1 MNGVPGP
8 FRPSLL
14 EEPRALVDALGEAGY
29 TADNLARIGA
39 LPRGTESVPVW
50 ELRRRAAGEGKL
62 ETLVRLFMLAQTED
76 APAVEKALGAS
87 LTRSLAAAG
96 LVVSHSGGWRAEAA
110 LVPTGELFFLRDF
123 GAETLGVTGD
133 KLRVDHVLPVGKAS
147 VLAAQLTV
155 RRPGKLGLDL
165 GTGQGFQAVAC
176 ASHCDRVIATDI
188 TERSLSFAAMNARLN
203 GLPVAEPGRGVE
215 VRLGGFFEPVEDL
228 RGTFDTIVCN
238 PPFVI
243 TPPQDVVAFS
253 GGDGGGAEGDGIVA
267 RIVREAPAFLA
278 EGGFATIVM
287 NWRHQ
292 GRDDWSQRPESWLSG
307 SRADAWL
314 LRSSTRTA
322 RDYALQWVERFAG
335 SPERVDPAEVDR
347 WTRHYERL
355 GIAAISFGAI
365 IIRKRSGGGGGDQAN
380 WFRGDEIELDVR
392 HGYAGR
398 QIQDVF
404 AGTTLLSSVRSGDD
418 LLAAKVRP
426 ATGLVLREN
435 RGLDKAGWRRTS
447 ALIGRAE
454 GLPMDRPSDAATER
468 LLELCGQEMDLGSAL
483 GRLAGESG
491 VPVDTVLREGAGAAA
506 ELLRA
511 GFLVPMS
518 RAEGES

>member
-8 FRPSLL
+8 FRPLLL
-14 EEPRALVDALGEAGY
+14 EEPAALVSALGEAGY
-29 TADNLARIGA
+29 TAENLARIGA

-50 ELRRRAAGEGKL
+50 ELRRRAVGDGVL
-62 ETLVRLFMLAQTED
+62 ETLVRLFMLAHVED
-76 APAVEKALGAS
+76 LAGIERALGQRLTSS
-87 LTRSLAAAG
+87 LIAAG
-96 LVVSHSGGWRAEAA
+96 LVVPKGAGLAAEAA

-123 GAETLGVTGD
+123 GADTLGISGD

-155 RRPGKLGLDL
+155 RRLGRLGLDL

-176 ASHCDRVIATDI
+176 ASHCQRVIATDI

-203 GLPVAEPGRGVE
+203 GLPVAETGRGVE

-228 RGTFDTIVCN
+228 RGSFDTIVCN

-243 TPPQDVVAFS
+243 TPPQEVVAFS

-267 RIVREAPAFLA
+267 RIVREAPEFLA
-278 EGGFATIVM
+278 QGGFATIVM

-292 GRDDWSQRPESWLSG
+292 GPDDWSRRPESWLQG
-307 SRADAWL
+307 SHADAWL

-347 WTRHYERL
+347 WTHHYERL

-365 IIRKRSGGGGGDQAN
+365 VIRKRSGSADTAN
-380 WFRGDEIELDVR
+380 WFRADQTELDVK

-404 AGTTLLSSVRSGDD
+404 AGTTLLSSIRSGDEV
-418 LLAAKVRP
+418 LAARVRSAP
-426 ATGLVLREN
+426 GLVLREQ
-435 RGLDKAGWRRTS
+435 RALDQRGWRRAAAT
-447 ALIGRAE
+447 IGRAE
-454 GLPMDRPSDAATER
+454 GLPMDRQSDGATER
-468 LLELCGQEMDLGSAL
+468 LLELCAAGSDLGSAL
-483 GRLAGESG
+483 ARLAGESG
-491 VPVDTVLREGAGAAA
+491 VPVDTVLREGVAAAA

-511 GFLVPMS
+511 GLLVPADN
-518 RAEGES
+518 AEGES